1 VAVLSKEQLAELE
14 VLLGRIKGVNAA
26 RVVLDAEGKVDE
38 IHLLAGSSRS
48 PKQIVRDVE
57 SALLASF
64 NIAIDHKKIS
74 IAQVE
79 SGDTEDDSREE
90 IRPQVAKV
98 DMALEQNIVRVNVE
112 LTIGESK
119 ISGTAEGPATS
130 QNRKRLLAIATV
142 CAVENFLN
150 KNGIFVV
157 EDVQELYISGKKA
170 MVVAVAAILGRE
182 EENYLGAAYANGDER
197 EAVVKATL
205 AAINRRLR
213 FFVEK

>member
-1 VAVLSKEQLAELE
+1 VSGLNKEKLAELE
-14 VLLGRIKGVNAA
+14 LLLGRIKGVNAA
-26 RVVLDAEGKVDE
+26 RIVVDGEGKVDE

-64 NIAIDHKKIS
+64 NLAIDHKKIS

-79 SGDTEDDSREE
+79 GSYEEESHVE

-98 DMALEQNIVRVNVE
+98 DVSLEQNLARVNVE
-112 LTIGESK
+112 LYLGEARIAGS
-119 ISGTAEGPATS
+119 AEGPATH
-130 QNRKRLLAIATV
+130 QNRKRLLAAATV
-142 CAVENFLN
+142 AAVENFLN
-150 KNGIFVV
+150 KKGIFVV
-157 EDVQELYISGKKA
+157 EDVQEMFISGKKA
-170 MVVAVAAILGRE
+170 VVVAIAAILGRE
-182 EENYLGAAYANGDER
+182 EENYLGAAYTNGDER
-197 EAVVKATL
+197 EAVVKAAL

>member
-1 VAVLSKEQLAELE
+1 MSVLSKEQLAELE
-14 VLLGRIKGVNAA
+14 LLLGRIKGVNAA
-26 RVVLDAEGKVDE
+26 RVVLDGEGKVDE
-38 IHLLAGSSRS
+38 IHLLAGSTRS

-79 SGDTEDDSREE
+79 ESEEDDTREE

-98 DMALEQNIVRVNVE
+98 DMVLEQNIVKVNVE
-112 LTIGESK
+112 LAIGEAR
-119 ISGTAEGPATS
+119 ISGDAEGPATS
-130 QNRKRLLAIATV
+130 QNRKRLLALATV
-142 CAVENFLN
+142 YAVENFLN

-170 MVVAVAAILGRE
+170 IVVAIAAILGRE